1 MSNPHDRTRAM
12 VRLERKLQNDIEAHT
27 LLAMLHAAAIA
38 KAPELFLSEPFY
50 ARIHAC
56 VGEHIRLSGDVYD
69 RR

>member
-1 MSNPHDRTRAM
+1 MNHERTHAM
-12 VRLERKLQNDIEAHT
+12 DLLERKFANDAEAHT

>member
-1 MSNPHDRTRAM
+1 MSHHERTHAM
-12 VRLERKLQNDIEAHT
+12 DLLERKFANDSEAHT

-38 KAPELFLSEPFY
+38 RAPELFLSEPFY